1 MRSVITSGSL
11 RYSVAHTTRTRGYGR
26 RRARRRG
33 LHYDRAVDVLRRC
46 IRLLEA
52 FSNVFLGIGYLIVLV
67 IASVMAV
74 YACVNLQ
81 NKVVFEISAGLW
93 DGRCILWIVA
103 TASKYS

>member
-1 MRSVITSGSL
+1 MS
-11 RYSVAHTTRTRGYGR
+11 YG
-26 RRARRRG
+26 
-33 LHYDRAVDVLRRC
+33 DV
-46 IRLLEA
+46 RLLEA

-103 TASKYS
+103 TASKYSWMFTQEKVLDLWKR